1 MTEQVDVLICGSGS
15 AGICAATWLA
25 RCGLRCKILESRSG
39 PLEIG
44 KADGVQCRT
53 VEVFESFGIA
63 EEMLR
68 EAYHVLEVNFWG
80 ANEDGNLVWTGRT
93 ADTAPGLSHQP
104 HVILNQAR
112 VNGLLLDAM
121 KRFNGQSV
129 DYGYNVKRV
138 QVDSGMAGDID
149 AYPVTVIAEKDGVE
163 ETFKA
168 KYALV
173 SGVQPIHNIISHH
186 IRLVM
191 AHTALCAGLSD
202 TR

>member
-1 MTEQVDVLICGSGS
+1 MTEHVDVLICGSGS

-25 RCGLRCKILESRSG
+25 RCGLQCKILESRSG

-80 ANEDGNLVWTGRT
+80 ANEEGNLVWTGRT

-121 KRFNGQSV
+121 NRFNAQSV
-129 DYGYNVKRV
+129 DYGYNVKGV
-138 QVDSGMAGDID
+138 QVDSGIAQDSD
-149 AYPVTVIAEKDGVE
+149 AYPVTVITEKDGAEVN
-163 ETFKA
+163 FKA
-168 KYALV
+168 KYVLV
-173 SGVQPIHNIISHH
+173 SVSQITQNINSYPH
-186 IRLVM
+186 RLVM
-191 AHTALCAGLSD
+191 EHIAPSADLLGI
-202 TR
+202 R